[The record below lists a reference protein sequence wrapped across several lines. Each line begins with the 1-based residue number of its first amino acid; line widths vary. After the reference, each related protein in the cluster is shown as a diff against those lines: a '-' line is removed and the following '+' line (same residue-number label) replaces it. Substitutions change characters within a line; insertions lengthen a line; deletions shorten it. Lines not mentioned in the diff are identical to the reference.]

1 MRGTRC
7 ERGGDGGKRVFFLR
21 TFLGSPPPFPPTHPS
36 HQPWSFTFER
46 RGDGLTGSLVGSWT
60 QFCHAHHVRVG
71 DAVRFWRP
79 ADFPAGML
87 GARVA
92 VSRGAATDAAAAT
105 AAAAA
110 HDSIARNVA
119 A

>member
-7 ERGGDGGKRVFFLR
+7 EGWRREGSVGFFSCV
-21 TFLGSPPPFPPTHPS
+21 FLGSPSSLSTP

-79 ADFPAGML
+79 ADFPAATL

-92 VSRGAATDAAAAT
+92 VSRGAATDV

-110 HDSIARNVA
+110 AAAAQESVARSVA